1 MNHEN
6 DDEFPSFIGS
16 GKKFHVSVSEHT
28 GNAKTPKNIV
38 TSHEEET
45 RAKVRSYE
53 SMDGDF
59 DPLAFHTHDEQNLR
73 LDKIDKESGKG
84 PETLKAPN
92 DNAAAENLQT
102 IHEDSHKPNKQSLPK
117 GDATGANK
125 QSIQT
130 THAKDNLQAV
140 STGNLQDNHQGSLGE
155 IGRAHV

>member
-45 RAKVRSYE
+45 RAKVRSFE
-53 SMDGDF
+53 SKDGDF
-59 DPLAFHTHDEQNLR
+59 DPLAFQ
-73 LDKIDKESGKG
+73 
-84 PETLKAPN
+84 
-92 DNAAAENLQT
+92 
-102 IHEDSHKPNKQSLPK
+102 
-117 GDATGANK
+117 
-125 QSIQT
+125 
-130 THAKDNLQAV
+130 
-140 STGNLQDNHQGSLGE
+140 